1 MRRLLFVGLL
11 GALGVALASRRRLPP
26 ERVDVYREDG
36 ALQTF
41 EAGSDIADQVLP
53 SAREILSLTR

>member
-1 MRRLLFVGLL
+1 MKRLLFFGML
-11 GALGVALASRRRLPP
+11 GALGVALANRRRLPP

-41 EAGSDIADQVLP
+41 EAGSDVADQVLP
-53 SAREILSLTR
+53 AAREILAVTR

>member
-1 MRRLLFVGLL
+1 MKRLLFVGML

-41 EAGSDIADQVLP
+41 EAGSGVANEVLP
-53 SAREILSLTR
+53 AAREILAVTR

>member
-1 MRRLLFVGLL
+1 MKRLVFIGVLC
-11 GALGVALASRRRLPP
+11 ALGVALANRRRLPP

-41 EAGSDIADQVLP
+41 EAGSDVADHVLP
-53 SAREILSLTR
+53 AARKILAATR